1 MMRRADKATA
11 YLLWAVSL
19 FGVCGLQRFY
29 TGQVVWG
36 ILYLVTFGFFGIGQ
50 LIDLILIPGL
60 VNQRNAELRRLYW
73 VKHGTDF
80 LEPPITGQYVWTGS
94 AGGTALSQGTVVSP
108 LQQLLKTAHEHGRSL
123 SEAQIAL
130 HTGLTPEEIKQVLQE
145 ALRLGYADVA
155 NDPKTGAVRYVF
167 DI

>member
-1 MMRRADKATA
+1 
-11 YLLWAVSL
+11 
-19 FGVCGLQRFY
+19 
-29 TGQVVWG
+29 
-36 ILYLVTFGFFGIGQ
+36 
-50 LIDLILIPGL
+50 
-60 VNQRNAELRRLYW
+60 
-73 VKHGTDF
+73 
-80 LEPPITGQYVWTGS
+80 
-94 AGGTALSQGTVVSP
+94 VVSP